1 MMTVDVL
8 SHLWLPGEVKLNYT
22 SRQYFVTMG
31 LYLMTVLLPFE
42 TCTTL
47 TFRDL
52 RDITQ
57 LENRDLGRHV
67 QQLVDINL
75 VNTTATNVVQLSAA
89 ASSAEVN
96 TVSYSVGMTYTS
108 YDLMALYNYIH
119 TYVGLTALCPRLPRW
134 AGTRKVKSIWILLE
148 QETVSGSGIS
158 SAICKSAPRSRLITT
173 PAPHHSV
180 FTGRMPFLPPNQQHQ
195 NTEGTVALYKC
206 VYYYYRYCATF
217 VVKVFLVQLV

>member
-1 MMTVDVL
+1 MTVDVLSHLWLPGEMMTVDVL

-57 LENRDLGRHV
+57 LENRDLGRHI

-108 YDLMALYNYIH
+108 YDLMALYNIH
-119 TYVGLTALCPRLPRW
+119 TYTHPLNGPLS
-134 AGTRKVKSIWILLE
+134 GTT
-148 QETVSGSGIS
+148 QVSRYQKGKTNLDFTGARDSEWQWHQLGYMQVCTSLQTDNHS
-158 SAICKSAPRSRLITT
+158 ST
-173 PAPHHSV
+173 PPLKF
-180 FTGRMPFLPPNQQHQ
+180 FTGRMPFLPPNQQRQ
-195 NTEGTVALYKC
+195 NGTRQVISIQVGCPL
-206 VYYYYRYCATF
+206 
-217 VVKVFLVQLV
+217 

>member
-1 MMTVDVL
+1 MTVDVL

-108 YDLMALYNYIH
+108 YDLVVLYNIH
-119 TYVGLTALCPRLPRW
+119 TYIHPLNGPLS
-134 AGTRKVKSIWILLE
+134 GTT
-148 QETVSGSGIS
+148 QVSRYQKG
-158 SAICKSAPRSRLITT
+158 KTNLD
-173 PAPHHSV
+173 
-180 FTGRMPFLPPNQQHQ
+180 FTGARDSEWQWHQ
-195 NTEGTVALYKC
+195 LGHMQVCT
-206 VYYYYRYCATF
+206 
-217 VVKVFLVQLV
+217 